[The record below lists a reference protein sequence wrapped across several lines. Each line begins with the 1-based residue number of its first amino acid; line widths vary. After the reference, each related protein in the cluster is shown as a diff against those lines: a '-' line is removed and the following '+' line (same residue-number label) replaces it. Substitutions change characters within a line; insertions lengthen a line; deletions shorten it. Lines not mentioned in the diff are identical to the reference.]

1 MHLQPNL
8 LYNVLRILQLFEVGL
23 MQITMQCVRPA
34 LSAKTKLQIKCL
46 YTAQE

>member
-8 LYNVLRILQLFEVGL
+8 LYNALRILQLFEVGL
-23 MQITMQCVRPA
+23 MQITMQRVRPA
-34 LSAKTKLQIKCL
+34 LSAKTKLQIKWL